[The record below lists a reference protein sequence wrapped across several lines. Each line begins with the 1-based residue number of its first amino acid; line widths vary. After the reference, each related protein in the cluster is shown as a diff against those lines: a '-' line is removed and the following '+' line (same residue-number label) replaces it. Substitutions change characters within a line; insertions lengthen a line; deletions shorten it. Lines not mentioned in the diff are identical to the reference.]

1 MCVIFGDKEK
11 GCLGWKVCGGWEE
24 ASVAAGDGFRPKQA
38 LRSCQL
44 GLQTPA
50 LLANIFDSLAY
61 GTN

>member
-1 MCVIFGDKEK
+1 MKRRDAWAGKS
-11 GCLGWKVCGGWEE
+11 GGWEE